1 MIKIKMVDGI
11 PCIVLIDKEPEKVKE
26 DEYYRLRN
34 DFTFFQRSKEAKSYK
49 AVLDELKDKFKE

>member
-1 MIKIKMVDGI
+1 MVDGI